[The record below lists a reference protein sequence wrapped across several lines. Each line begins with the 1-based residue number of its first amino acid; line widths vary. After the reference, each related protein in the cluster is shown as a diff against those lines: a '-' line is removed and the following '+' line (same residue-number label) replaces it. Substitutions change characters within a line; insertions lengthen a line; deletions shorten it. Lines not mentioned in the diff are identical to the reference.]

1 MTSKWQGVRL
11 GLIKGRIRNVDKPQ
25 APNPKAMAFRDAL
38 EQASIEELSWA
49 LNLLISHPTTKNSSG
64 RTYREYRMKA
74 IADRMTEILHK
85 LATAGD
91 AAG

>member
-1 MTSKWQGVRL
+1 MRQNWEGVRL
-11 GLIKGRIRNVDKPQ
+11 GLIKGRIRNPDKPQ
-25 APNPKAMAFRDAL
+25 VPNPQAMAFRDAL
-38 EQASIEELSWA
+38 EQASIDELRWA
-49 LNLLISHPTTKNSSG
+49 LNLIISHPATKSSSG

-74 IADRMTEILHK
+74 IADRLLEL